1 MTPKPAR
8 ALAWLTFAVG
18 IVVSVLGNIGHAA
31 SDGMQSGEWA
41 GAAFWPLALLLSIEI
56 IVRVRWQPEKRW
68 TIARFAGLLVV
79 SIVSAILSYL
89 HLRSL
94 LIFWNYGTFQGTIG
108 PLAVDGLMLIAA
120 SALLSI
126 SHEKPEAV
134 APAPVLEMIN
144 ETEQV
149 FGKEQFI
156 SQQLGHLT
164 GVGSLKQERTIEE
177 TNAFVAEHIR
187 VGDTSRVEATQQEA
201 DAVAE
206 AEYFTDLDASEDVD
220 GPELMA
226 EPKPEESKLH
236 VVKSVSTDDAEEAA
250 RQAWINSGKTLSSAQ
265 VAELAGISKST
276 AHRRITRQWSSQR

>member
-94 LIFWNYGTFQGTIG
+94 LIFWDYGTFQGTIG

-126 SHEKPEAV
+126 SHEKPEVA

-164 GVGSLKQERTIEE
+164 GLGSS
-177 TNAFVAEHIR
+177 